1 MLELEPS
8 LISFAGSV
16 PLNREVGG
24 GGDKRKRRRQEVCG
38 GIILDSSVKGGRG
51 DYSRKVIT

>member
-16 PLNREVGG
+16 PLNREGG
-24 GGDKRKRRRQEVCG
+24 GGDKRKRRRQ
-38 GIILDSSVKGGRG
+38 KRR
-51 DYSRKVIT
+51 DYSRKVITGGMAII